1 MVKSP
6 QDHWNLVTRATVRW
20 DLRAAAR
27 RSFWSPGCRVPQS
40 RWCHC
45 HPWLVEQLEIGI
57 YFHQQKCVFFTIEM
71 GYYGEVTGHIFFP
84 QKLTGICGNDV
95 DVRLT
100 PWTPYCLA
108 KKRRGDFV
116 GYKYTAKENMNEICN
131 LSQLN
136 ALFAE
141 GKKTHVP
148 WPKIGATDLEAGLP
162 ILVSWP
168 QLNTGSK
175 CATAAASWQ
184 QHKSVILRGYMPEKL
199 ALPFIRSS
207 GFGAL
212 GPPRLWEKAPQC
224 LNKNHQDMR
233 YESQWLGCKTTK
245 EFMKNY

>member
-1 MVKSP
+1 MVKPP
-6 QDHWNLVTRATVRW
+6 QDHRNLVTGATVRW

-141 GKKTHVP
+141 GKKNACTMAQNWGHRF
-148 WPKIGATDLEAGLP
+148 
-162 ILVSWP
+162 
-168 QLNTGSK
+168 GSRAANFSIVAPTQYGQQVCYCRRK
-175 CATAAASWQ
+175 LTAAQ
-184 QHKSVILRGYMPEKL
+184 
-199 ALPFIRSS
+199 IRDT
-207 GFGAL
+207 
-212 GPPRLWEKAPQC
+212 PRVHAGEAC
-224 LNKNHQDMR
+224 FTI
-233 YESQWLGCKTTK
+233 Y
-245 EFMKNY
+245 

>member
-45 HPWLVEQLEIGI
+45 HPWLVAAVGNWYILSPAKMCFSSPLKWDI
-57 YFHQQKCVFFTIEM
+57 M
-71 GYYGEVTGHIFFP
+71 GRSPVTSSFP
-84 QKLTGICGNDV
+84 KSWQGYVGMTV

-184 QHKSVILRGYMPEKL
+184 QHKSGDT
-199 ALPFIRSS
+199 
-207 GFGAL
+207 
-212 GPPRLWEKAPQC
+212 PRVHAGEAC
-224 LNKNHQDMR
+224 FTI
-233 YESQWLGCKTTK
+233 Y
-245 EFMKNY
+245 